1 MYETV
6 RRYRNVPA
14 RSTVATVMKVRV
26 LPLAAALWIGGT
38 GAALAQSI
46 PSVPPDVQNNPIVQS
61 ILQAVGGLLQT
72 TNGNTAHGRVTYFRR
87 FELQIETAPNV
98 YRQVHLHQGTII
110 NPRGTTLTP
119 GMTVDIS
126 GNAQGD
132 HSLNADSIVAR

>member
-1 MYETV
+1 M
-6 RRYRNVPA
+6 A
-14 RSTVATVMKVRV
+14 K
-26 LPLAAALWIGGT
+26 LHI
-38 GAALAQSI
+38 
-46 PSVPPDVQNNPIVQS
+46 SVPLLASTAYTAPLGAPTYTTPS
-61 ILQAVGGLLQT
+61 TTVGGLVQT

-87 FELQIETAPNV
+87 FELQIETAPNI
-98 YRQVHLHQGTII
+98 YRQIHLHQGTII